1 MAYLSYEELRCDK
14 KGLQMAEQLIT
25 VVETREFERR
35 AATRMSEQERQ
46 DFITFIAG
54 RPDDGAYYAQYGW
67 GPQKPLGQRLAGQAR
82 RCPSDLLLP

>member
-1 MAYLSYEELRCDK
+1 
-14 KGLQMAEQLIT
+14 MAEQLIT

-54 RPDDGAYYAQYGW
+54 RPDDGAIMRSTGGVRKSRWGSGSRGKRGGVRVIYYYHS
-67 GPQKPLGQRLAGQAR
+67 PEFPLF
-82 RCPSDLLLP
+82 LLTVFCQE